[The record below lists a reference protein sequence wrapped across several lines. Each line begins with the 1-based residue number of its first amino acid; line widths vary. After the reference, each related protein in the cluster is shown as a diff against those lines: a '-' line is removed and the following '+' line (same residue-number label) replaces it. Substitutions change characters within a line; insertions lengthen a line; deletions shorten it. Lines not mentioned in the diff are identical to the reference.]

1 MRPGPP
7 ELDGGISRFEMTKT
21 WRGDLQGT
29 GGGVMLSAG
38 DPHVGAAGYVAIET
52 VDGRLDGVQGSF
64 ALLQF
69 GSMANGSQTLQYQV
83 APGSALDILPDS
95 RASWFWRSTRVAPTI
110 ISSSSTC
117 NSRLGSLPG
126 STRGRR

>member
-83 APGSALDILPDS
+83 APGSGTGHLAGLTGVLVLEIDQGGAHHYQLEFD
-95 RASWFWRSTRVAPTI
+95 
-110 ISSSSTC
+110 
-117 NSRLGSLPG
+117 L
-126 STRGRR
+126 